1 MWRYAVSFS
10 QLGQRPNS
18 NLGFLQAFDSQAAW
32 SYTFFAPS
40 DTAFNNT
47 GAYYSTFAATPK
59 GKWWLGNLIQHH
71 YIPNT
76 QLKTS
81 AFNTSST
88 RIQTGSFLY
97 VGTQIVGGQLVLND
111 VSVVTDAN
119 LPVTNVRNHH

>member
-1 MWRYAVSFS
+1 MSIS
-10 QLGQRPNS
+10 QRKQRPNS
-18 NLGFLQAFDSQAAW
+18 YLGFLQAFDSQATW

-40 DTAFNNT
+40 NTAFNNT

-76 QLKTS
+76 KLKTS

-97 VGTQIVGGQLVLND
+97 VGTQIVGGQLVLNNA
-111 VSVVTDAN
+111 SVVTDAN
-119 LPVTNVRNHH
+119 LPVTNVRKILV